1 MTGNP
6 NDPLKNKR
14 GSIIFRF
21 SMIFSKLNRTMK
33 QRSIQD
39 IHFKVKIKRVYRLS
53 RDELLPRVRR
63 RGGSFYRNDV
73 DKSRKMISL
82 ERDGVSRGVGGF
94 LRCSRND
101 LAVKHKSEGEGER
114 ASTRAVNEYIYKVTK
129 LSKTRENTSTLRLV
143 SCTRTSQFFFP
154 PPGFDSRYRIEKPR
168 RIH

>member
-1 MTGNP
+1 M
-6 NDPLKNKR
+6 
-14 GSIIFRF
+14 
-21 SMIFSKLNRTMK
+21 
-33 QRSIQD
+33 
-39 IHFKVKIKRVYRLS
+39 KIKRVYRLS

-94 LRCSRND
+94 LRCSRNG

-129 LSKTRENTSTLRLV
+129 LSKTREHLDSSSRFLHANESIFFSPSRLRFALSDRETAEDPLKV
-143 SCTRTSQFFFP
+143 KERSNFFSFKM
-154 PPGFDSRYRIEKPR
+154 R
-168 RIH
+168 